1 MMIMDCLLLTHETPS
16 AGRRRKKIAL
26 ELNVML
32 IAAIM
37 LSLAR
42 VALASTLAQ
51 QVVAGEYRNSI
62 VILFIDSIHS
72 YTSIYIHLTIILY
85 DLNTL

>member
-1 MMIMDCLLLTHETPS
+1 MMIMDCLLLTHETS
-16 AGRRRKKIAL
+16 AGRRRRRIAGL
-26 ELNVML
+26 ELNAML
-32 IAAIM
+32 IATMM
-37 LSLAR
+37 LSLTK
-42 VALASTLAQ
+42 VAFASTLAQ

>member
-1 MMIMDCLLLTHETPS
+1 MMIMDCLLLTHETS
-16 AGRRRKKIAL
+16 TGRRRKKIAL

-51 QVVAGEYRNSI
+51 QVVAGEYHTETVCHI
-62 VILFIDSIHS
+62 
-72 YTSIYIHLTIILY
+72 IY
-85 DLNTL
+85 